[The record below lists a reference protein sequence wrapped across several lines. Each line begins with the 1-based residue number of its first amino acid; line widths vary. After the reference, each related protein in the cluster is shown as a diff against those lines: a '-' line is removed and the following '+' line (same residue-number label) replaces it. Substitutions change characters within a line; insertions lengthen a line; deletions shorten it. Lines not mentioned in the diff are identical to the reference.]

1 MKNIIAFIAAILAAK
16 KSRFGCFGT
25 IIVFII
31 VYYLVKKIL

>member
-1 MKNIIAFIAAILAAK
+1 MKNFIAFIAAFFAAK

-25 IIVFII
+25 VIVFLV

>member
-1 MKNIIAFIAAILAAK
+1 MKNIIAFIAAIFAAK

-25 IIVFII
+25 IVVFIV